1 MAESDHEHQI
11 KLCQR
16 FQGERDQAV
25 EVARAIST
33 RHEQYAE
40 QQQRQQQ
47 EFRAQVDT
55 RIKSLEAE
63 LAAAKISLQH
73 MKAPKVLSDSPWIL
87 VLWAVSGCSC

>member
-1 MAESDHEHQI
+1 MAASDHEHQI
-11 KLCQR
+11 KLCQQ

-25 EVARAIST
+25 EVARAISI
-33 RHEQYAE
+33 RHGQYAE

-73 MKAPKVLSDSPWIL
+73 MKAPKTIRFK
-87 VLWAVSGCSC
+87 G